1 MKDITHVI
9 WDWNGTLLDDR
20 AFCVDIMNGMLARRG
35 MPPIDECAYRSLI
48 EFPVQIY
55 YERLGFEFS
64 EVPFE
69 AVSDEY
75 IDGYQANW
83 RQLSLQ
89 EGALDTI
96 QALRRAGIGQSVLSA
111 SKTAHLMAQLEH
123 FGLVPYF
130 DRITGVDDHH
140 GRGKSHRAVDHLAA
154 LGVRG
159 HRAVL
164 VGDTAHD
171 AEVAEACGANCIL
184 VAFGHYDMQRLQG
197 AGVPI
202 AHSMDEVRRIIS
214 GK

>member
-1 MKDITHVI
+1 MNQITHVI

-20 AFCVDIMNGMLARRG
+20 AFCVAIMNGMLARRAL
-35 MPPIDECAYRSLI
+35 PPIDEEAYRRLI

-64 EVPFE
+64 QIPFE
-69 AVSDEY
+69 TVSDEY
-75 IDGYQANW
+75 IAGYQADW

-89 EGALDTI
+89 EGALETI
-96 QALRRAGIGQSVLSA
+96 QALRAAGIGQSVLSA

-154 LGVRG
+154 LGVPG
-159 HRAVL
+159 QQAVL

-171 AEVAEACGANCIL
+171 AEVAAACGAHCIL
-184 VAFGHYDMQRLQG
+184 VAFGHYDIERLQG
-197 AGVPI
+197 VGVPI
-202 AHSMDEVRRIIS
+202 AHSMDEVRRTIS
-214 GK
+214 RK